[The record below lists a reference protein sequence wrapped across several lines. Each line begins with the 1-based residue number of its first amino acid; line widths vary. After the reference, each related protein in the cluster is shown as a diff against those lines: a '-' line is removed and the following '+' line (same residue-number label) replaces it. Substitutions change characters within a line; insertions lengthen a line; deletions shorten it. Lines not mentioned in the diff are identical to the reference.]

1 MSSMLQNLIGGER
14 RAEHEDFVNRYEQGA
29 PWEGISDDEARSR
42 HDEIAGQ
49 LDDDEYELSA
59 QEAYARLEP
68 DQRRELARMLR
79 QQGSRQNVDWG
90 EHDAD
95 DDERDADPREL
106 ARMTR
111 KARKQKPDMMS
122 QLLGG
127 GGGGGGLG
135 GLMGGGAAKGALAG
149 IAATA
154 AKRFLSR

>member
-1 MSSMLQNLIGGER
+1 MSSMLDSLMGGGR
-14 RAEHEDFVNRYEQGA
+14 RPEYEDFVNRYEQGA

-42 HDEIAGQ
+42 YDEVSSQ

-59 QEAYARLEP
+59 REAYQRLSP
-68 DQRRELARMLR
+68 DERRELARMLR
-79 QQGSRQNVDWG
+79 REGRRQNVDMG
-90 EHDAD
+90 EYDSD
-95 DDERDADPREL
+95 DDERDTDARQL

-111 KARKQKPDMMS
+111 HTRKQKPDLMS

-127 GGGGGGLG
+127 GGGALG

-154 AKRFLSR
+154 AKRMFSR